1 MWDTPVDDETVAA
14 LERLGRHVRAARR
27 QAALSQRQVEAM
39 TGIDQ
44 TTIVRIEHGKATG
57 LPLRRF
63 AVLMVALDA
72 GVATRRPALA
82 FGLPAPGSREW
93 INDGPAWDAAI
104 GEDHPRTTSS
114 PDPSV

>member
-1 MWDTPVDDETVAA
+1 MWDTPVDDETAAA

-44 TTIVRIEHGKATG
+44 TTIVRIERGKATG

-82 FGLPAPGSREW
+82 FGLPAPGSHEW

-104 GEDHPRTTSS
+104 GEDHP
-114 PDPSV
+114 PDDDEP